1 MNGELEDLQE
11 DLKRFLSL
19 VRPAWPHPA
28 IAWRPLES
36 EEKSERESG
45 LRLVPNE
52 SNPKSP

>member
-1 MNGELEDLQE
+1 VNGELEDLQE